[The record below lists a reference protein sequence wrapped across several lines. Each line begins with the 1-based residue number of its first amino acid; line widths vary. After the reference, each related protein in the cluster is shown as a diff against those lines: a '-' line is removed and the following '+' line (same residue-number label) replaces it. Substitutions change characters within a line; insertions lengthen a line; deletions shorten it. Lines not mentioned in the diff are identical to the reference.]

1 MRVMVLIKANERYE
15 AGAMPSK
22 KLIAAMAKFNQEIVQ
37 AGVMLDGDGL
47 KPTSKGVRVDCTGG
61 KRVVINGPFTETK
74 ELVSGYWLWQVE
86 SLDEAI
92 EWIKRS
98 PFQEGTVE
106 LRPVFEP
113 EDYRVGIHS
122 GEEGTENNDDE

>member
-22 KLIAAMAKFNQEIVQ
+22 ELMTKMGKFNQEIVE
-37 AGVMLDGDGL
+37 AGVMLGGDGL
-47 KPTSKGVRVDCTGG
+47 KPTSKGVRVHCTGG
-61 KRVVINGPFTETK
+61 ERVIINGPFSGTD
-74 ELVSGYWLWQVE
+74 ELISGYWLWQVE

-113 EDYRVGIHS
+113 EDYA
-122 GEEGTENNDDE
+122 

>member
-22 KLIAAMAKFNQEIVQ
+22 ERIAKMGKFNQDLVE
-37 AGVMLDGDGL
+37 AGVMLGGDGL

-61 KRVVINGPFTETK
+61 EQAVINGPFSGTDD
-74 ELVSGYWLWQVE
+74 LISGYWLWQVE
-86 SLDEAI
+86 SLDDAI

-98 PFQEGTVE
+98 PFQDGTVE

-113 EDYRVGIHS
+113 EDYA
-122 GEEGTENNDDE
+122 

>member
-1 MRVMVLIKANERYE
+1 MRVMVLIKANEQYE

-22 KLIAAMAKFNQEIVQ
+22 EPIAAMGKFNQEIIK
-37 AGVMLDGDGL
+37 AGVMLGGDGL
-47 KPTSKGVRVDCTGG
+47 KPSSEGVRVDCTGG
-61 KRVVINGPFTETK
+61 ERVVINGPFTETE
-74 ELVSGYWLWQVE
+74 ELISGYWLWQVE

-98 PFQEGTVE
+98 PFQDGTVE

-113 EDYRVGIHS
+113 ADYK
-122 GEEGTENNDDE
+122 

>member
-22 KLIAAMAKFNQEIVQ
+22 ELIAAMGKFNQEIVQ

-47 KPTSKGVRVDCTGG
+47 KPTSKGVRVDCTDG
-61 KRVVINGPFTETK
+61 KRVVIEGPFTETK

-106 LRPVFEP
+106 LRAVFEP
-113 EDYRVGIHS
+113 EDYA
-122 GEEGTENNDDE
+122 